1 MAEDG
6 EMICKYGHYKRN
18 KLTEYNGE
26 VTDVISYK
34 SVNKIIEG
42 KTGFFNMR
50 YKAEMKAWI
59 IFQYYLDEEGE
70 FAVE

>member
-1 MAEDG
+1 MPEDS
-6 EMICKYGHYKRN
+6 EMVCKYGTYKRN
-18 KLTEYNGE
+18 KLTETNGN
-26 VTDVISYK
+26 VVDVISYR
-34 SVNKIIEG
+34 SVNKVIEG

>member
-1 MAEDG
+1 MPEDS

-18 KLTEYNGE
+18 KLTDRNGE
-26 VTDVISYK
+26 VTDVISYR

-50 YKAEMKAWI
+50 YKAEKNFWI